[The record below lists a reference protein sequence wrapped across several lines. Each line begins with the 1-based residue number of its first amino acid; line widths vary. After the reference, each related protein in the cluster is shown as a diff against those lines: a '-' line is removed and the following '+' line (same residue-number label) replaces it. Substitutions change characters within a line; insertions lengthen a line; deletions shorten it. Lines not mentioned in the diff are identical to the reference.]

1 MRKTIS
7 TAVLTLALSCS
18 AYAGIIQNGVA
29 SGTTSSAQGD
39 MQNGVYGDIPN
50 VAPGEMPNG
59 TGTSSQTST
68 STLDGV
74 EVTFNLM
81 QSLLG
86 LF

>member
-1 MRKTIS
+1 MLKTFRA
-7 TAVLTLALSCS
+7 AVLILTLSCF
-18 AYAGIIQNGVA
+18 AYAGDMPNGA
-29 SGTTSSAQGD
+29 PSSTGTTEGEI
-39 MQNGVYGDIPN
+39 QNGVYGDVPN
-50 VAPGEMPNG
+50 GAPGEMPNG

-68 STLDGV
+68 NTLDAV